1 MGEFLRK
8 CVPKSEQEWR
18 LLRARAAYW
27 SWQIVTK
34 IVLGVVYLSI
44 IAEGFRMLVPVL
56 NRRLHRLPMLGW
68 MNDYEG
74 TYELDMASLMSV
86 FMMIAVFSLWSRLLK
101 LWITEQIGFDHRLRN
116 QNNADFFVLVFGVVI
131 LLSDTILFFVAV
143 TEVSWSGTGFS
154 FTALFA
160 TAAYVS
166 VLVFTIYVSINLH
179 EKIELIEREPLNEQN
194 NNAQTF

>member
-8 CVPKSEQEWR
+8 CVPRSELEWR

-27 SWQIVTK
+27 GWQVMTK
-34 IVLGVVYLSI
+34 VVLGVVYLSI
-44 IAEGFRMLVPVL
+44 IAEGFRVLVPVL
-56 NRRLHRLPMLGW
+56 NRRLYRLPLLGW

-86 FMMIAVFSLWSRLLK
+86 FMMIAVFTLWSHLLK
-101 LWITEQIGFDHRLRN
+101 LWVSEKIGFDHRLRN
-116 QNNADFFVLVFGVVI
+116 QNNANLFVLVFAFVV
-131 LLSDTILFFVAV
+131 LLSDTVLFFVAV
-143 TEVSWSGTGFS
+143 TEVSWSGAGFS

-179 EKIELIEREPLNEQN
+179 EKIELIEREPLNENRN
-194 NNAQTF
+194 NPNF